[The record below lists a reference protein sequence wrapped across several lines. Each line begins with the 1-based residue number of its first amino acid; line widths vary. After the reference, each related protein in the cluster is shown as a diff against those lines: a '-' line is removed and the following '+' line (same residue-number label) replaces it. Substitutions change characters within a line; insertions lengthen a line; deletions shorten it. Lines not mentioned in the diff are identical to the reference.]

1 MFLSV
6 VNIFLNK
13 FCLCSIKKPKNNN
26 FLGDWT
32 FLQLSIYVF
41 YNARE
46 WGRLK

>member
-13 FCLCSIKKPKNNN
+13 FCLYSIKKPKNNN

-32 FLQLSIYVF
+32 FLQLFMYFTMGENEV
-41 YNARE
+41 
-46 WGRLK
+46 G